1 MISQIVTRTH
11 ETMRILRQRLEVE
24 ERGPEVASIQGQ
36 LVGLKNFLGHMVH
49 AFHLSPILLEDT
61 GDIPVK
67 IADLTD
73 EQLVKVNEEAARVQK
88 TDEWKA
94 LLGRIEADIED
105 IKYHLVYDATQ
116 ARDLHLGQGT
126 RKGLLEYKA
135 LFQAIENEQVRRK
148 ELAKEPDLP
157 FEKPAEKSTEET
169 GLVVRRFGALATT

>member
-49 AFHLSPILLEDT
+49 AFHLSAILLEDT

-67 IADLTD
+67 VADITD
-73 EQLVKVNEEAARVQK
+73 DQLVKALHEAERIQK
-88 TDEWKA
+88 TEEWKS

-105 IKYHLVYDATQ
+105 IKHHLVYDATQ
-116 ARDLHLGQGT
+116 ARELHLGQGT
-126 RKGLLEYKA
+126 RKGLLDYKEFFTS
-135 LFQAIENEQVRRK
+135 LYNEQSRRK
-148 ELAKEPDLP
+148 ELAMEPDLP
-157 FEKPAEKSTEET
+157 FEKPADKTDET
-169 GLVVRRFGALATT
+169 GLVVRRFGAIATI